1 MGTTILKPNLDREL
15 SVVLECKLISLMA
28 ELGQLL
34 MLRDVIKFIT
44 RQCCPKQPPTFI
56 TCRRGF
62 T

>member
-15 SVVLECKLISLMA
+15 SVVLECKLISLMV

-44 RQCCPKQPPTFI
+44 RQCCPKQPPTVAPE
-56 TCRRGF
+56 
-62 T
+62 